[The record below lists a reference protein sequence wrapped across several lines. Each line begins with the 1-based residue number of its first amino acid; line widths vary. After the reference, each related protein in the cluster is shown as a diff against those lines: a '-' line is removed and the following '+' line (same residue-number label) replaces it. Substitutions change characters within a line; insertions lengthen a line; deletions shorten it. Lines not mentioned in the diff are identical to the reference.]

1 MKHIILFTAALLFSL
16 FTLISNFCYSQE
28 KQFKIQE
35 FIQQDTS
42 KSLGKYY
49 QKYHARTPIKDSTRV
64 RTLSVSSPK
73 EESGHKSSES
83 LDMPS
88 SFWFPGEFEEVQAI
102 LITWPYMHVD
112 SNYTRYLEPIDDTLG
127 YYYKSGSYHLEKYVS
142 IIDTFSDTRLP
153 IIFAELADAIQKG
166 NAQVWINICNASDSS
181 IIKHYMNK
189 NGKPL
194 KNYRFFISKNNSF
207 WYRDCGPVAF
217 YQGKNDE
224 VAFLDFEYYGGRPVD
239 DKLPIKIGKAANIP
253 VHTTTIEY
261 EGGNILLDGVGT
273 LFTSDMVYDANQDKY
288 GLSVVEN
295 GVYVEQ
301 QKTPLTKA
309 QIRDSL
315 IHLLNLSRLEILP
328 MLVADGGTGHI
339 DLYASMW
346 DENNFVYT
354 KYPEEMNKQTDYRIS
369 AQNIDS
375 MLSLYSFHNR
385 LYRGEDI
392 PLPRKDDGSWYTNA
406 NDFET
411 YTRTYSNSTFVNNV
425 IIQPTFSNENWG
437 AWDWDL
443 QSIEIMKEKFPGYE
457 IIPID
462 IRGYKGDLY
471 AGFDGMGGAIHC
483 ITKQIPAENP
493 IRILHGSLQGSF
505 EGYNNTYPIFA
516 TITNKSGIAAA
527 TCFWREKGNETWAS
541 LPLSLEGH
549 NLFFA
554 NLHRDTIS
562 NNDTI
567 EYYISATSNNG
578 KTITKPFTAPKGY
591 YSFYEK
597 QTKQTEEPEEVPEI
611 PKKNDK
617 FITIGQPYPNPSLNY
632 VNIRITDAFQKSL
645 TVKITNLFG
654 QDIHSGSFTA
664 ESNDVVLQL
673 NTSSLIAGAYFVT
686 LIDESGNITSRKF
699 VVEAK

>member
-1 MKHIILFTAALLFSL
+1 MKHITLFTIAMLFSL
-16 FTLISNFCYSQE
+16 FALRPNFCYSQE
-28 KQFKIQE
+28 RQLNIRE

-49 QKYHARTPIKDSTRV
+49 QTYQARVPFKDSTRV
-64 RTLSVSSPK
+64 RTLSVSSPN
-73 EESGHKSSES
+73 EESGHKSSTS
-83 LDMPS
+83 LDMPN

-112 SNYTRYLEPIDDTLG
+112 ENYTRYLEPMDDTLG
-127 YYYKSGSYHLEKYVS
+127 CYYRSGSYHLEKYVS
-142 IIDTFSDTRLP
+142 IVDTFSDTRLP

-181 IIKHYMNK
+181 IIKHYMQK

-194 KNYRFFISKNNSF
+194 KNYRFFISKNNAF

-217 YQGKNDE
+217 YQGQNDD

-253 VHTTTIEY
+253 VYTTTIEY
-261 EGGNILLDGVGT
+261 EGGNILLDGAGT
-273 LFTSDMVYDANQDKY
+273 LFTSDMVYDANQDRY
-288 GLSVVEN
+288 GLSMIEN

-309 QIRDSL
+309 QIQDSL

-328 MLVADGGTGHI
+328 TLVADGGTGHI
-339 DLYASMW
+339 DLYACMW
-346 DENNFVYT
+346 DENNFVFT

-375 MLSLYSFHNR
+375 MLNLFSFHNQ
-385 LYRGEDI
+385 LYRGENI

-406 NDFET
+406 NDFER

-425 IIQPTFSNENWG
+425 IIQPIFSNEKWG
-437 AWDWDL
+437 AREWDL

-462 IRGYKGDLY
+462 IRGYEKDLD

-493 IRILHGSLQGSF
+493 IRILHGNLQGNLN
-505 EGYNNTYPIFA
+505 GYGNIYPIFA
-516 TITNKSGIAAA
+516 TITNKSGIASA
-527 TCFWREKGNETWAS
+527 TCYWREKGNETWTS
-541 LPLSLEGH
+541 LPLSLEGQ

-567 EYYISATSNNG
+567 EYYISAISNNG

-591 YSFYEK
+591 YSFFE
-597 QTKQTEEPEEVPEI
+597 KQTEEPEKVPE
-611 PKKNDK
+611 KNDK
-617 FITIGQPYPNPSLNY
+617 FITIGQPYPNPALNY
-632 VNIRITDAFQKSL
+632 INIRITDAFQKSL

-673 NTSSLIAGAYFVT
+673 NTSSLIAGAYFIT

-699 VVEAK
+699 VIETK